1 MIESIIDSHI
11 TEQLYKIYS
20 LDIDGFVNNQEQVKT
35 LNFEY
40 EWPVVDFLEP
50 VFMPLFQNIDSN
62 FIYLTKGYN
71 ITKDEIYSKFSRK
84 DFIEF
89 MRGDKTYAPRGRSKE
104 SIDTYYM
111 IGLTIFDE
119 TYEWLIHNNVDVGY
133 LTFSFQIKKFNNEK
147 ILNLLTNNKWFVR
160 DDNY

>member
-1 MIESIIDSHI
+1 
-11 TEQLYKIYS
+11 
-20 LDIDGFVNNQEQVKT
+20 
-35 LNFEY
+35 
-40 EWPVVDFLEP
+40 
-50 VFMPLFQNIDSN
+50 
-62 FIYLTKGYN
+62 
-71 ITKDEIYSKFSRK
+71 
-84 DFIEF
+84 
-89 MRGDKTYAPRGRSKE
+89 MRGNKTYAPRGRSKE

>member
-1 MIESIIDSHI
+1 
-11 TEQLYKIYS
+11 
-20 LDIDGFVNNQEQVKT
+20 
-35 LNFEY
+35 
-40 EWPVVDFLEP
+40 
-50 VFMPLFQNIDSN
+50 MPLFQNIDSN

-71 ITKDEIYSKFSRK
+71 ITKDDIYSKFSRK

-89 MRGDKTYAPRGRSKE
+89 MRGNKTYAPRGRSKE